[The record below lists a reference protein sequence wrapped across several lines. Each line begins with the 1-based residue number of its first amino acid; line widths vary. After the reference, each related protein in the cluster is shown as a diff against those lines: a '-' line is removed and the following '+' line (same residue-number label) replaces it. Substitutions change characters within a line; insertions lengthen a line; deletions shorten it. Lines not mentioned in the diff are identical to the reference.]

1 MGRVWAREAAT
12 AAGAVKAQREGSRGD
27 AAAQRSDSRKPLKI
41 GRDATGGRERSRSD
55 AATQR
60 KGYL

>member
-1 MGRVWAREAAT
+1 MGRVWAREAARD
-12 AAGAVKAQREGSRGD
+12 AKAQREGSRGG
-27 AAAQRSDSRKPLKI
+27 AAAQRSNSRKPLKI